1 MRFQAQAI
9 LTAIATSKGEYEG
22 RAFDSCTFHLSV
34 DLPEKSTGETMG
46 NVTRPFKMGTSAEFE
61 KWRHLKDKWP
71 VSGVPVECI
80 FEATAGADNSTKL
93 ALVAIK
99 PLPTQSAKGV

>member
-1 MRFQAQAI
+1 MRFEAQAI

-46 NVTRPFKMGTSAEFE
+46 NVTRPFKMGTSSEFE
-61 KWRHLKDKWP
+61 KWRDYKEKWP
-71 VSGVPVECI
+71 VVGIPVECL

-93 ALVAIK
+93 SLVGIK
-99 PLPTQSAKGV
+99 PLPVPSPKGA